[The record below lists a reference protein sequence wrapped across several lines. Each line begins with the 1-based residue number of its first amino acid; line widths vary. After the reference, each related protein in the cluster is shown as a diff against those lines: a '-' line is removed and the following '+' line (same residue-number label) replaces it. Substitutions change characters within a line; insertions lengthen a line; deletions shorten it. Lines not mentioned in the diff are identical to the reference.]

1 LRRWVVVDDQPFTV
15 VERVEFI
22 DMMKFACPSI
32 QVPSADTLRRDI
44 SQDYKET
51 KEKVRKELQV
61 GYLIK

>member
-1 LRRWVVVDDQPFTV
+1 M
-15 VERVEFI
+15 I
-22 DMMKFACPSI
+22 KFAYPLI
-32 QVPSADTLRRDI
+32 QVLSADTLRRNI

>member
-1 LRRWVVVDDQPFTV
+1 M
-15 VERVEFI
+15 I
-22 DMMKFACPSI
+22 KFACPSI